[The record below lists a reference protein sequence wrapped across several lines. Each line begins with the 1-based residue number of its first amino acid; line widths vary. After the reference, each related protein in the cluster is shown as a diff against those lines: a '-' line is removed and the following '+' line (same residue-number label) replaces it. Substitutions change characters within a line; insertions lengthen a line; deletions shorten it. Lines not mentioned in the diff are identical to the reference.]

1 MSVKTKIDLVHPTPE
16 EDEAINRGIAEDPDT
31 WEITEDEWKLAR
43 PASEVFA
50 EMGLALP
57 KKRGRP
63 RKKEPKR
70 QVTLRLDAD
79 LLEDLR
85 GLGKGWQTK
94 VNAALREW
102 MAQQK
107 KASE

>member
-1 MSVKTKIDLVHPTPE
+1 MASEPKAKPDPYLIDE
-16 EDEAINRGIAEDPDT
+16 ETQPLTDEEIAR
-31 WEITEDEWKLAR
+31 LR

-50 EMGLALP
+50 EMGLPLP

-85 GLGKGWQTK
+85 SLGKGWQTK

>member
-1 MSVKTKIDLVHPTPE
+1 MASDTKAKPDPYLIDE
-16 EDEAINRGIAEDPDT
+16 ETQPLTDEEIAQ
-31 WEITEDEWKLAR
+31 LR

-85 GLGKGWQTK
+85 SLGKGWQTK

>member
-1 MSVKTKIDLVHPTPE
+1 MPTKTRLVDDISEE
-16 EDEAINRGIAEDPDT
+16 EDRRITEAALSDPDNPPLT
-31 WEITEDEWKLAR
+31 DEDWKLAR

-50 EMGLALP
+50 EMGLPLP

-102 MAQQK
+102 IAQQK
-107 KASE
+107 KTSE